1 MASLFRELR
10 RRRLFR
16 TAVIYVI
23 GAWVVVQVADLAFEA
38 WGFQEHALRY
48 VFVGAMLGLPVALFF
63 SWMYNITADGI
74 VRNKPV
80 ADGETVDI
88 RLKKFDYAIIA
99 TLIIFVIIASYD
111 LVGRI
116 ADRQVDSKLA
126 DDAQPSDIVDV
137 PPRSVAVLPFAEI
150 STGGESAEF
159 LALGIHNDLLTLLS
173 KVRDMKVISSPSVER
188 YAGTDKVASDIGRE
202 LHVAT
207 IMKGGVQQASD
218 QVRVSVQLVDT
229 STDQQIWAE
238 SYDRELTAANIFAI
252 QSEIATSIVDHL
264 KVTMTAEEQ
273 ARLEEVP
280 TANLEAYNHYLLGKQ
295 RLVKRT
301 SGALNEAIASFER
314 AIELDP
320 DYALAYVGLADSL
333 VLFQYYG
340 DSPFSDLFPR
350 ARKAIET
357 ALELDNDLGEAY
369 ATLGLIENNNGAYES
384 AEAAFK
390 QALELDP
397 NYARGY
403 HWYAEMLRHNLGR
416 PDEALIL
423 IRKALELNP
432 LSPAISSTVGE
443 IYEGLGRFE
452 SALEAYQSTIQAN
465 PDFAPSYAA
474 IGLLHWKT
482 FAHLD
487 EAIRWLTRTSELD
500 PGNPD
505 YMSWVTEVYLDLGD
519 DVSARAALDKAL
531 VLGADQFLPNMAKA
545 RLSLFAGDADEAKRA
560 AAYALQIWPGHAD
573 ALAVLRDADVVAD
586 RLDDARFRY
595 EKTHPEL
602 IDTEGVQ
609 ITPANLRLVIDLSM
623 VLQRTGDVERA
634 NLLLENSRDVIQSMP
649 RLGVWGFGISDVE
662 IYALEGKKNR
672 ALAALRLAIDEG
684 WRVGWWRARSNLNLE
699 LLHDEPD
706 FQALLAKIETDMAA
720 QREALRATQ

>member
-1 MASLFRELR
+1 M
-10 RRRLFR
+10 
-16 TAVIYVI
+16 IYII
-23 GAWVVVQVADLAFEA
+23 GAWVVVQVFDLAFEA
-38 WGFQEHALRY
+38 WGFQERALRY
-48 VFVGAMLGLPVALFF
+48 IFVGAMLGLPVALFF

-74 VRNKPV
+74 VRNKPI
-80 ADGETVDI
+80 ADGEAVDI

-99 TLIIFVIIASYD
+99 TLLIFVVVASYD
-111 LVGRI
+111 LAGRI
-116 ADRQVDSKLA
+116 ADRQVDVESL
-126 DDAQPSDIVDV
+126 DDVATSDIDDV

-173 KVRDMKVISSPSVER
+173 KVRDMKVISSTSVER
-188 YAGTDKVASDIGRE
+188 YAGTDKVARDIGRE
-202 LHVAT
+202 LRVAT
-207 IMKGGVQQASD
+207 IMKGGVQQARD

-252 QSEIATSIVDHL
+252 QSEIATSIVDQL
-264 KVTMTAEEQ
+264 KASMTAEEQ
-273 ARLEEVP
+273 ARLENVP
-280 TANLEAYNHYLLGKQ
+280 TTNLEAYNHYLLGKQ
-295 RLVKRT
+295 RMAKRT
-301 SGALNEAIASFER
+301 SGALNEAIASFQR

-340 DSPFSDLFPR
+340 DAPFADLFPR

-357 ALELDNDLGEAY
+357 ALELDDDLGEAY
-369 ATLGLIENNNGAYES
+369 ASLGLIENNSGAYES

-390 QALELDP
+390 QALELNP

-423 IRKALELNP
+423 IQKALELNP

-465 PDFAPSYAA
+465 PDFAPGYAA
-474 IGLLHWKT
+474 IGLLQWNT

-505 YMSWVTEVYLDLGD
+505 YMSWVTEIYLDLGD
-519 DVSARAALDKAL
+519 DVSARAAVDRAL

-545 RLSLFAGDADEAKRA
+545 RLSLFAGNADEAERS
-560 AAYALQIWPGHAD
+560 AAYALQIWPGHRD

-602 IDTEGVQ
+602 IYTEGVQ
-609 ITPANLRLVIDLSM
+609 ITPANLRLVIDMSM

-634 NLLLENSRDVIQSMP
+634 NLLLENSRDAIQSMP

-662 IYALEGKKNR
+662 IYALEGKRNR

-684 WRVGWWRARSNLNLE
+684 WRVGWWQARRNLNLE
-699 LLHDEPD
+699 LLHREPE
-706 FQALLAKIETDMAA
+706 FEALLGKIDSEMTA
-720 QREALRATQ
+720 QREELAVVQ